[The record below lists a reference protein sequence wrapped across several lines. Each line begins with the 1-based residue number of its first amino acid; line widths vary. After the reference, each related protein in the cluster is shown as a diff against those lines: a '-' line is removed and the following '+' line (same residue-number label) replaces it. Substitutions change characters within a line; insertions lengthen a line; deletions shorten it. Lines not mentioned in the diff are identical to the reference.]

1 MSQTHAALV
10 PAGDPPPALRE
21 TTDHALRQFLDAA
34 RAAGLESR
42 LPASRLSEI
51 ARVFACSPY
60 VAEQARRDPVAFVD
74 MLHEPD
80 LDAVRDLAQHTARCA
95 AWRAALTSEEDLRRE
110 LRRYRHRETVR
121 IAWRDLLGLAGL
133 DEVLTELSA
142 LADALIASAVDW
154 LSQQLSAR
162 FGTPCDGEAQPMSLV
177 VIAMGK
183 LGGGELNFSSDIDL
197 MFVYRANGDTR
208 GGARALANQEYFD
221 RLGKKLIPVLNDVT
235 AEGFVYRVDM
245 RLRPFGDSGALTA
258 SFAALEQYYQVHGR
272 DWERYALIKARAVTG
287 TEAERAALEEITRPF
302 VYRRYLD
309 YGAFEA
315 VRDMKA
321 MIDAEVAR
329 YGLERDIKRGAG
341 GIREVEFIGQA
352 FQLVR
357 GGREPRLRL
366 RQILPALRGCV
377 ELGLLETADVAALS
391 AAYRFLRVT
400 EHRLQQ
406 VHDAQTQTLPDQP
419 LEQTR
424 IAWGLGYADWEVFA
438 ADLAQ
443 HRGAVRTSFAALLMP
458 QPAADH
464 ATGADA
470 VGSRVWRAAIDPDT
484 TQELFVSAGFDD
496 PPQAQHAL
504 AQLKDPRFLARLS
517 AEARARLDRLMPP
530 LVAACARQPQ
540 GALVL
545 GRLVELVRAIA
556 RRSVYLALLA
566 DHGAALN
573 RLVELCAASPWIAQ
587 QITRSPILLDEL
599 LDGRVLATPPGRA
612 ELVHLLDDAIET
624 ADPGDLDRVMDVL
637 RNFRHQQ
644 VLRVAACDLMANF
657 PIAEVSNHL
666 TWIAELLVAKALAL
680 AWRDL
685 VAKHGRPRHA
695 REGRSIGVGFGVI
708 AYGKLGGLELGYGS
722 DLDLVFVHDRSGPT
736 DVTDGAK
743 PIANDIFFT
752 RLAQRLIHFLTTRTP
767 AGQAYELDVR
777 LRPSGT
783 SGLLVTSLEAFQEY
797 QQHSAWTWE
806 HQALVRARGVAGTPE
821 TLERFARIRR
831 GVLRSTREVSKL
843 IADIVE
849 MREKM
854 RAQLDRSDAA
864 QYDLKQG
871 LGGITDI
878 EFMVQYACLRWAAQH
893 QILTAYTDNLRLLD
907 LVGDLGLLP
916 RGDCRA
922 LHDAYFAYRAEIHR
936 CALQEVDGLV
946 AQSAL
951 RAERDAVAEVW
962 RRTMHDPAGAITIDP
977 TRRPT

>member
-1 MSQTHAALV
+1 MSTSIPSPVAGLIPTGAPPAALLDQ
-10 PAGDPPPALRE
+10 AR
-21 TTDHALRQFLDAA
+21 HAVEQFLDAA
-34 RAAGLESR
+34 RAAGVEQHLPAER
-42 LPASRLSEI
+42 LPEI
-51 ARVFACSPY
+51 TRVFSCSPY
-60 VAEQARRDPVAFVD
+60 VAEQAWRCPTDFVG
-74 MLHEPD
+74 MLNDAE
-80 LDAVRDLAQHTARCA
+80 LGAVRGLEQHTTRCA
-95 AWRAALTSEEDLRRE
+95 AWRAGVASEEELRRE

-121 IAWRDLLGLAGL
+121 IAWRDLLGLAPL
-133 DEVLTELSA
+133 EDVLTELSA
-142 LADALIASAVDW
+142 LADALVATAAEW
-154 LSQQLSAR
+154 LAQELSTR
-162 FGTPCDGEAQPMSLV
+162 FGTPSDTDGEPMSLV

-197 MFVYRANGDTR
+197 MFVYRANGETR
-208 GGARALANQEYFD
+208 GGARSLANQEYFD
-221 RLGKKLIPVLNDVT
+221 RLGKKLIPVLNDTT
-235 AEGFVYRVDM
+235 ADGFVYRVDM

-258 SFAALEQYYQVHGR
+258 SFPALEQYYQVHGR
-272 DWERYALIKARAVTG
+272 DWERYALIKARALTG
-287 TEAERAALEEITRPF
+287 TEAERAALTEITRPF

-309 YGAFEA
+309 FGAFEA
-315 VRDMKA
+315 VRGMKA

-341 GIREVEFIGQA
+341 GIREIEFIGQA

-366 RQILPALRGCV
+366 RQILPVLRGCV
-377 ELGLLETADVAALS
+377 ELGLLEVADADALID
-391 AAYRFLRVT
+391 AYRFLRVT

-419 LEQTR
+419 LEQER
-424 IAWGLGYADWEVFA
+424 LAWGLGCGDWASFA
-438 ADLAQ
+438 ARLDV
-443 HRGAVRTSFAALLMP
+443 HRKAVRASFAALLLP
-458 QPAADH
+458 KPA
-464 ATGADA
+464 GAQTPDEDE
-470 VGSRVWRAAIDPDT
+470 VGTRVWQAPADFDA
-484 TQELFVSAGFDD
+484 TQELFVTAGFDD
-496 PPQAQHAL
+496 PPQAAHAL

-517 AEARARLDRLMPP
+517 ADARARLDRLMPP
-530 LVAACARQPQ
+530 LVAACARQAN

-545 GRLVELVRAIA
+545 ERLVDLVRAIA

-566 DHGAALN
+566 DHGAALD

-612 ELVHLLDDAIET
+612 ELVRLLDDAVET

-637 RNFRHQQ
+637 RNFKHQQ

-666 TWIAELLVAKALAL
+666 TWIAEIIVTKALAL

-685 VAKHGRPRHA
+685 VAKHGRPRTA
-695 REGRSIGVGFGVI
+695 RESARFSVGFGVI

-722 DLDLVFVHDRSGPT
+722 DLDLVFVHDRSGPNDT
-736 DVTDGAK
+736 TDGPK
-743 PIANDIFFT
+743 PLANDVFFT
-752 RLAQRLIHFLTTRTP
+752 RLAQRLIHFIATRVA
-767 AGQAYELDVR
+767 AGQAYELDIR
-777 LRPSGT
+777 LRPSGA

-797 QQHSAWTWE
+797 QHTSAWTWE
-806 HQALVRARGVAGTPE
+806 HQALLRARGIAGTPE
-821 TLERFARIRR
+821 TLERFATIRR
-831 GVLRSTREVSKL
+831 GVLRERRDHARLT
-843 IADIVE
+843 ADIVE
-849 MREKM
+849 MRERM
-854 RAQLDRSDAA
+854 RRELDRSDAE

-893 QILTAYTDNLRLLD
+893 RILTAYTDNLRLLE

-916 RGDCRA
+916 REDCRT

-962 RRTMHDPAGAITIDP
+962 RRTMLV
-977 TRRPT
+977 

>member
-1 MSQTHAALV
+1 MSTRVLI
-10 PAGDPPPALRE
+10 PSGPPPAPLCDEAAR
-21 TTDHALRQFLDAA
+21 ALAQFDDAL
-34 RAAGLESR
+34 RAAGLDVDHALTREQR
-42 LPASRLSEI
+42 DDVL
-51 ARVFACSPY
+51 RVFACSPY
-60 VAEQARRDPVAFVD
+60 VAEQARRDPAAFLD
-74 MLHEPD
+74 MLHAAD
-80 LDAVRDLAQHTARCA
+80 LGAVRGAAQHAARCA
-95 AWRAALTSEEDLRRE
+95 AWRAEVGSEEDLRSA

-121 IAWRDLLGLAGL
+121 IAWRDLLGLASL
-133 DEVLTELSA
+133 EDVLAELSG
-142 LADALIASAVDW
+142 LADALVATAAEWLASD
-154 LSQQLSAR
+154 LSAR
-162 FGTPCDGEAQPMSLV
+162 FGTPSDGEGQPLSLI

-197 MFVYRANGDTR
+197 MFVYRANGETR
-208 GGARALANQEYFD
+208 GGPRSLANQEYFD

-235 AEGFVYRVDM
+235 ADGFVYRVDM

-272 DWERYALIKARAVTG
+272 DWERYALIKARALTG
-287 TEAERAALEEITRPF
+287 TDEERAALAEITRPF

-309 YGAFEA
+309 FGAFEA

-341 GIREVEFIGQA
+341 GIREIEFIGQA

-366 RQILPALRGCV
+366 REILPALRGCV
-377 ELGLLETADVAALS
+377 ELKLLEPADAAALVE
-391 AAYRFLRVT
+391 AYRFLRVT

-406 VHDAQTQTLPDQP
+406 VHDAQTQTLPDQA
-419 LEQTR
+419 LEQQR
-424 IAWGLGYADWEVFA
+424 IAWGLGFADWPAFA
-438 ADLAQ
+438 AALET
-443 HRGAVRTSFAALLMP
+443 HRKAVRASFAALLMP
-458 QPAADH
+458 QPAATESASGD
-464 ATGADA
+464 TLGT
-470 VGSRVWRAAIDPDT
+470 RVWHAPADLDA
-484 TQELFVSAGFDD
+484 TQELFVTAGFDD
-496 PPQAQHAL
+496 PTLAAQAL
-504 AQLKDPRFLARLS
+504 AQLKDPRFMARLS
-517 AEARARLDRLMPP
+517 TDARARLDRLMPP
-530 LVAACARQPQ
+530 LVAACARQAN
-540 GALVL
+540 GAVVL

-573 RLVELCAASPWIAQ
+573 RLVDLCGASPWIAQ

-599 LDGRVLATPPGRA
+599 LDGRVLATPPARA
-612 ELVHLLDDAIET
+612 ALTRMLDDAIDT

-637 RNFRHQQ
+637 RNFKHQQ
-644 VLRVAACDLMANF
+644 LLRVAACDLMTNF

-666 TWIAELLVAKALAL
+666 TWIAEVIVTKALAL

-685 VAKHGRPRHA
+685 VAKHGRPR
-695 REGRSIGVGFGVI
+695 RSGQSRGVGFGVI

-722 DLDLVFVHDRSGPT
+722 DLDLVFVHDRSGPN

-743 PIANDIFFT
+743 SIPNDVFFT
-752 RLAQRLIHFLTTRTP
+752 RLAQRLIHFIATRTP
-767 AGQAYELDVR
+767 AGQAYELDIR
-777 LRPSGT
+777 LRPSGA
-783 SGLLVTSLEAFQEY
+783 SGLLVTSLDAFQDY
-797 QQHSAWTWE
+797 QRHSAWTWE
-806 HQALVRARGVAGTPE
+806 HQALQRARGIAGTPE
-821 TLERFARIRR
+821 TLEHFAAIRR
-831 GVLRSTREVSKL
+831 DVLRMSRDGARLK
-843 IADIVE
+843 ADIVD

-916 RGDCRA
+916 REDCRL

-951 RAERDAVAEVW
+951 RDERDAVSDVW
-962 RRTMHDPAGAITIDP
+962 RRTMLDPSPPARSP
-977 TRRPT
+977 STRSGD

>member
-1 MSQTHAALV
+1 MSSPLPALV
-10 PAGDPPPALRE
+10 PAGDPPPALRDATRPAVE
-21 TTDHALRQFLDAA
+21 QFLELA
-34 RAAGLESR
+34 RAADLESR
-42 LPASRLSEI
+42 LSATHLTEI

-60 VAEQARRDPVAFVD
+60 VAEQARRDPAAFLA
-74 MLHEPD
+74 MLHEAD
-80 LDAVRDLAQHTARCA
+80 LGAVRDVEHHLARCA
-95 AWRAALTSEEDLRRE
+95 AWRAPLTSEEALRRE

-121 IAWRDLLGLAGL
+121 IAWRDLLGLASL
-133 DEVLTELSA
+133 AEVLSELSA
-142 LADALIASAVDW
+142 LADALIVTAVEW
-154 LSQQLSAR
+154 LAQELSTR
-162 FGTPCDGEAQPMSLV
+162 FGTPCDADGQPMSLI

-197 MFVYRANGDTR
+197 MFVYRANGAT
-208 GGARALANQEYFD
+208 GGGPRSLANQEYFD
-221 RLGKKLIPVLNDVT
+221 RLGKKLISVLNDTT

-258 SFAALEQYYQVHGR
+258 SFAALEQYYQLHGR
-272 DWERYALIKARAVTG
+272 DWERYALIKARAITG
-287 TEAERAALEEITRPF
+287 TEAERAALAEIARPF

-309 YGAFEA
+309 FGAFEA

-341 GIREVEFIGQA
+341 GIREIEFIGQA

-366 RQILPALRGCV
+366 RQILPALRGCQ
-377 ELGLLETADVAALS
+377 ELGLLEAADVVALS
-391 AAYRFLRVT
+391 EAYCFLRVT

-419 LEQTR
+419 LEQLR
-424 IAWGLGYADWEVFA
+424 IAWGLGYADWDAFA
-438 ADLAQ
+438 AQLAR
-443 HRGAVRTSFAALLMP
+443 HRAAVRASFAALLLP
-458 QPAADH
+458 RPAGDRASD
-464 ATGADA
+464 GDE
-470 VGSRVWRAAIDPDT
+470 VGSQVWQAATNLDT
-484 TQELFVSAGFDD
+484 TQELFVTAGFED
-496 PPQAQHAL
+496 PPQAAHAL

-566 DHGAALN
+566 DHGPALN

-599 LDGRVLATPPGRA
+599 LDGRVLMTPPGRA
-612 ELVHLLDDAIET
+612 ELVRMLDEAIET

-644 VLRVAACDLMANF
+644 VLRVAACDLMADF

-666 TWIAELLVAKALAL
+666 TWIAEIIVTKALAL

-685 VAKHGRPRHA
+685 VAKHGRPRSAQAGA
-695 REGRSIGVGFGVI
+695 RFGVGFGVI

-722 DLDLVFVHDRSGPT
+722 DLDLVFVHDRSGPN
-736 DVTDGAK
+736 DMTDGAK
-743 PIANDIFFT
+743 PIANDVFFT
-752 RLAQRLIHFLTTRTP
+752 RLAQRLIHLITTRTP

-777 LRPSGT
+777 LRPSGS
-783 SGLLVTSLEAFQEY
+783 SGLLVTSLEAFLDY

-806 HQALVRARGVAGTPE
+806 HQALVRARGIAGTPE
-821 TLERFARIRR
+821 TLERFAAIRR
-831 GVLRSTREVSKL
+831 KVLRVAREVSRL
-843 IADIVE
+843 QADIVE

-922 LHDAYFAYRAEIHR
+922 LHDAYFAYRAAIHR

-946 AQSAL
+946 SQAAL

-962 RRTMHDPAGAITIDP
+962 RRTMRD
-977 TRRPT
+977 